1 MEIIIIFYTF
11 HVAQSI
17 EAKILAFLDHKP
29 AWRQESAGYMAKTA
43 KSQKSLDMYIHI
55 KRLWAAHMFCIL
67 VFPPHTKMV
76 VVWIEGSIKNLLVWK
91 MQTGS
96 NDYNSRKFCDF
107 ASLAVWWEDI
117 CMKACKLHNP
127 GTSWYNLTVMSIQPR
142 EWTQTKCCP
151 DTRLG

>member
-29 AWRQESAGYMAKTA
+29 AWRQESAGYMAKITEV
-43 KSQKSLDMYIHI
+43 SRY
-55 KRLWAAHMFCIL
+55 
-67 VFPPHTKMV
+67 VHTYRETLGCSYV
-76 VVWIEGSIKNLLVWK
+76 LHSGLSSSYQNGRGVDWGEHENLLVWK

-117 CMKACKLHNP
+117 CMKACKWHNP